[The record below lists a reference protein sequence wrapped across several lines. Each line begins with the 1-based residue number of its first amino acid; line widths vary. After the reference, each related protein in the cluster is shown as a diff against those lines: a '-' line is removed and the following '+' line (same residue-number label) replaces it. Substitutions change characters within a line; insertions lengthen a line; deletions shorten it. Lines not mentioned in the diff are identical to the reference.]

1 MDSLPLNTNAADLP
15 GSARALRQRQLL
27 DLLISDA
34 GNDVEVVSR
43 ELGLR
48 GEMRERL
55 RRAHGRMACAQRVLE
70 SMRTDSAAAG
80 IDGSA
85 ADEGRGGI
93 AGKRV
98 AGGLSGRGGRVAVV
112 AFATAFGGRLSIS
125 TTPRGGESRL
135 GRC

>member
-15 GSARALRQRQLL
+15 SSARALRQRQLL

-55 RRAHGRMACAQRVLE
+55 RRALDRMACAQSVLE
-70 SMRTDSAAAG
+70 SMRTDGAAAG

-85 ADEGRGGI
+85 AELRMREAVGLLAREWPEDYPAGAVEWLI
-93 AGKRV
+93 AGGV
-98 AGGLSGRGGRVAVV
+98 
-112 AFATAFGGRLSIS
+112 
-125 TTPRGGESRL
+125 
-135 GRC
+135 